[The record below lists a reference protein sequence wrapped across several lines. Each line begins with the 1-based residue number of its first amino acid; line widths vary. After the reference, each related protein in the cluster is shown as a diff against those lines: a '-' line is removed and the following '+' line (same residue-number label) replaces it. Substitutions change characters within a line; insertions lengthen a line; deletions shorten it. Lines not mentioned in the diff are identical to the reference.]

1 VDGPPGDDQPGSTEA
16 RSTELR
22 AEPAAQHALLDV
34 QTHDA
39 QLDRLAHL
47 RDTLPEAARVEKL
60 TGERATMATR
70 ATLERTAVS
79 DLSADV
85 EKAERDVA
93 QVRNRRVRDQER
105 LDAGAVGSPKEL
117 ERLQHEIQSLERR
130 IGTLEDAELE
140 VMEQLEQAQATLR
153 QSEAG
158 LARLDEELTSET
170 AARDAALGDLDRQ
183 ASGARSERDR
193 AAADVPADLLALY
206 EKVRAKQGG
215 VGAAAL
221 KQRRCEGCRLEI
233 NAADLRELAAEP
245 ADAVLRCPE
254 CQRLLVRTPES
265 GL

>member
-1 VDGPPGDDQPGSTEA
+1 
-16 RSTELR
+16 
-22 AEPAAQHALLDV
+22 
-34 QTHDA
+34 
-39 QLDRLAHL
+39 LAHV
-47 RDTLPEAARVEKL
+47 RATLPEAARVDKL
-60 TGERATMATR
+60 TEERAAVSTR
-70 ATLERTAVS
+70 ATLERTEVS
-79 DLSADV
+79 DLTAEV
-85 EKAERDVA
+85 AKAERDVA
-93 QVRNRRVRDQER
+93 QVRSRRVRDQER

-140 VMEQLEQAQATLR
+140 IMEQLEQAQATLR
-153 QSEAG
+153 QSEAD
-158 LARLDEELTSET
+158 LARLDEELASET
-170 AARDAALGDLDRQ
+170 AARGTALGDLDRQ
-183 ASGARSERDR
+183 AADAGAERSR
-193 AAADVPADLLALY
+193 AAADVPDDLLALY

-221 KQRRCEGCRLEI
+221 VQRRCEGCRLEI